1 MSEPKRAGSTRAF
14 YERYHFPGHRPV
26 DQDGLI
32 FLRHFSKALEQQCGD
47 DARRPCRV
55 LDAGCGTGNTSVS
68 LARRFT
74 DVSFLGID
82 RSRRSLALARGAAR
96 SEGLKNVRFRGWDLL
111 VPLPPEDRYD
121 IVLCLG
127 VLHHTPDMARVLR
140 NLRRALKRPGRLFL
154 WIYGKH
160 GRYNHTLNRRALA
173 YLVATLPPRKAL
185 DVATAFVHDGG
196 TGQALADLVG
206 KVPVTTLQRE
216 AFESPVWIADQF
228 LVPHEDLLDMEGLLA
243 LVQRT
248 GFTVECDIGRHA
260 VKEDWC
266 SVPVLRD
273 RLRRLPAR
281 EQLIVQ
287 DLLAKPERYF
297 VILRPID

>member
-1 MSEPKRAGSTRAF
+1 MSRS
-14 YERYHFPGHRPV
+14 PG
-26 DQDGLI
+26 
-32 FLRHFSKALEQQCGD
+32 
-47 DARRPCRV
+47 
-55 LDAGCGTGNTSVS
+55 
-68 LARRFT
+68 
-74 DVSFLGID
+74 
-82 RSRRSLALARGAAR
+82 
-96 SEGLKNVRFRGWDLL
+96 
-111 VPLPPEDRYD
+111 DRYD
-121 IVLCLG
+121 IVLSLG
-127 VLHHTPDMARVLR
+127 VLHHTADMARVLR
-140 NLRRALKRPGRLFL
+140 NLRRALKRPGLLFL

-160 GRYNHTLNRRALA
+160 GRYNHTLTRRALA

-206 KVPVTTLQRE
+206 KVPVTALQRE

-266 SVPVLRD
+266 AVPVLRD

-297 VILRPID
+297 VILSSHRLSGAPACTSLAIAASHGMPGMGREDGVPSRTQPGILTPSSRSGMARCRSLCSRSDTSDTTPLRPFSMMGGWWPVPRRNGSRA